1 MIRSLLVLAFLSLAS
16 AAFAADGFVA
26 GIGDLPLMSGLN
38 PVEAGHVD
46 FDSPGGRIVISY
58 AKGNIDAA
66 QVTEFYAVTLPQ
78 LGWTR
83 TGDTSFRREAEIL
96 HLDYDATPPSLT
108 VRFSLTPL
116 QR

>member
-1 MIRSLLVLAFLSLAS
+1 MIRSLLVLAFLVFANS
-16 AAFAADGFVA
+16 AFAADGFVA
-26 GIGDLPLMSGLN
+26 GIDDLPLMPGLSA
-38 PVEAGHVD
+38 VDTGHVD

-58 AKGNIDAA
+58 AKGTMDAA